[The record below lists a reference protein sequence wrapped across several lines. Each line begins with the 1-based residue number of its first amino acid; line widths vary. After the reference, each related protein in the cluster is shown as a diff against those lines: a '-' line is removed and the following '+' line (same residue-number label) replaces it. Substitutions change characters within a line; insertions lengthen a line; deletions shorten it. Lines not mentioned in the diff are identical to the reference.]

1 MGCAEYFCI
10 KSSIVITV
18 PLIKITFILCTLFLL
33 LSLFCASFVVV
44 SFAFFALLWKE
55 KLQNDYITHNIYFTL
70 RQTEIVQ
77 CSSFPS
83 AEMHFDAI
91 RTHTHTQTNK
101 RADTHEHKQMEAA
114 KKGWKETDQ
123 S

>member
-18 PLIKITFILCTLFLL
+18 PLIKITFILCALFLL

-91 RTHTHTQTNK
+91 RTHKQTNAQTHTNINK
-101 RADTHEHKQMEAA
+101 WKRRKRDGKRPINHEP
-114 KKGWKETDQ
+114 
-123 S
+123 